1 MSSLT
6 SQLFRLARLSATAG
20 ALSSG
25 RPDRIVRRASNI
37 VIGRALARAGFWKAV
52 WK

>member
-1 MSSLT
+1 MSVT
-6 SQLFRLARLSATAG
+6 SMLFEAARLSATAG

-25 RPDRIVRRASNI
+25 RPDRIARRASNI
-37 VIGRALARAGFWKAV
+37 VIGRALAKAGFWKAV